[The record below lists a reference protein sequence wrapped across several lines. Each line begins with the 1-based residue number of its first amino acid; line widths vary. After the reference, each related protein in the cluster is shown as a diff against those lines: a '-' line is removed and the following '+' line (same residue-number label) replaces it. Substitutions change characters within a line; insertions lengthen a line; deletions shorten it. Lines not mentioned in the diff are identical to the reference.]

1 MSRRKIILSII
12 VAFSITVFAG
22 QNPSEKSKSD
32 VPEYPQDFERQQQ
45 KIPQENP
52 NTLRERAAQRRAIR
66 QRFGPD
72 FARLQGLMPEQ
83 RIREMQKMAQ
93 EQEEQA
99 MKQALGVN
107 EAQWKII
114 EPKLNKVKACRERA
128 SVSIGPPFSSNF
140 VSSSGSP
147 QGQSFGGNF
156 QFQIGGAGNMMAPGS
171 SFQNQSDRRQTK
183 GEKICQELYA
193 LLENMNSPPEAIR
206 RKMIELQQ
214 ARASARKQLAQAQKE
229 LREALTLHQQARLV
243 LMGIID

>member
-32 VPEYPQDFERQQQ
+32 VPEYPQDFEGQQQ
-45 KIPQENP
+45 PTPIQPPNEFQERMN
-52 NTLRERAAQRRAIR
+52 RRMAEQWR
-66 QRFGPD
+66 NSD
-72 FARLQGLMPEQ
+72 FARLRDRRPEQ
-83 RIREMQKMAQ
+83 RIREMQRMAR

-193 LLENMNSPPEAIR
+193 LLENMNSHPEAIR
-206 RKMIELQQ
+206 QKTLELRQ